1 MIKGIKMNCY
11 ELVTIRAFLECAVRC
26 LSEGNLEEALKEV
39 ENAIEFIDDYHNMY
53 Y

>member
-1 MIKGIKMNCY
+1 MIKGITLNYY
-11 ELVTIRAFLECAVRC
+11 ELVTIRAFLDCASRC
-26 LSEGNLEEALKEV
+26 IVQGNLEEALKEV